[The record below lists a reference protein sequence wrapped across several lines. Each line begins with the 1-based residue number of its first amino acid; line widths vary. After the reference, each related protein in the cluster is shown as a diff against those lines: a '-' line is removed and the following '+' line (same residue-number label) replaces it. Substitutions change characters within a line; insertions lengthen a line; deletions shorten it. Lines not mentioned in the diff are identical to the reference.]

1 MNELKELSEKA
12 QEMFKYYCDTS
23 VRTPGQRALLL
34 QALRAMDAATQAAEI
49 INREGLAV
57 TSARSGLTRA
67 HPLLKIQ
74 REAAAEMLKIFKV
87 LGLER
92 PDYAS
97 KDDWVPSYY
106 PDSNTHKPG
115 RR

>member
-1 MNELKELSEKA
+1 MNESKALSKKG
-12 QEMFKYYCDTS
+12 QQMFKYYCETS
-23 VRTPGQRALLL
+23 VKTPGQRALLL
-34 QALRAMDAATQAAEI
+34 QALRAMDAARQAAEI

-67 HPLLKIQ
+67 HPLLKVQ

-97 KDDWVPSYY
+97 KDGWVPSYY
-106 PDSNTHKPG
+106 PDA
-115 RR
+115 

>member
-1 MNELKELSEKA
+1 MNEIKELSKKG
-12 QEMFKYYCDTS
+12 QQMFEYYSSTS
-23 VRTPGQRALLL
+23 VRTPGQRALLM

-92 PDYAS
+92 ADYAS
-97 KDDWVPSYY
+97 KDDWLPSPY
-106 PDSNTHKPG
+106 PDVEV
-115 RR
+115 